1 MTTLRRI
8 SQLEARQSPKRKY
21 LVVMGSVIFD
31 DTEKGPFRVQPWG
44 NNQEPDFFLPDRAA
58 LEEFSQRPDVSLTI
72 LQISGD
78 TRKVGEDG
86 N

>member
-1 MTTLRRI
+1 MTVIKRI
-8 SQLEARQSPKRKY
+8 SRLEAVAATKKKY
-21 LVVMGSVIFD
+21 FAVCGSVIFP
-31 DTEKGPFRVQPWG
+31 ERNNGPFRVQPWG

-72 LQISGD
+72 LQIAGD

-86 N
+86 D

>member
-1 MTTLRRI
+1 MTVLRRI

-31 DTEKGPFRVQPWG
+31 DTGKGPFRIQPLADPRG
-44 NNQEPDFFLPDRAA
+44 GRAGEPFYLQTRKD
-58 LEEFSQRPDVSLTI
+58 LEAFETREDVSLI
-72 LQISGD
+72 KLHIG
-78 TRKVGEDG
+78 GENG

>member
-1 MTTLRRI
+1 MTVLRRI

-31 DTEKGPFRVQPWG
+31 DTEKGPFRIQPLAG
-44 NNQEPDFFLPDRAA
+44 PYGRVDPAFYLQTRKD
-58 LEEFSQRPDVSLTI
+58 LEAFETREDVSLI
-72 LQISGD
+72 KLHIG
-78 TRKVGEDG
+78 GENG